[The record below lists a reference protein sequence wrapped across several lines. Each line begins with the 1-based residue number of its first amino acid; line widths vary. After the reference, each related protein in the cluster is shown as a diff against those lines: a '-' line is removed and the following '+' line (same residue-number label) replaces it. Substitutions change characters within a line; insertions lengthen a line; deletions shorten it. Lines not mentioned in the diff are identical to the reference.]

1 MVVAPRTLALLV
13 ATRFALTLEL
23 GIDPG
28 HILQKS
34 LTVLNPL
41 GKVDT
46 HIMDDA
52 DMAGPLVF
60 CFAFAFVLL
69 LVSCRYAGKWCERER
84 ERVESCEA
92 RI

>member
-1 MVVAPRTLALLV
+1 M
-13 ATRFALTLEL
+13 
-23 GIDPG
+23 
-28 HILQKS
+28 QKS

-69 LVSCRYAGKWCERER
+69 LV
-84 ERVESCEA
+84 
-92 RI
+92 RILHHLPQR

>member
-1 MVVAPRTLALLV
+1 MQTCCQHPSNRAVLLV
-13 ATRFALTLEL
+13 CWSGTSPTCATYAHTLTPEL

-28 HILQKS
+28 HIVQKS

-69 LVSCRYAGKWCERER
+69 LVRTLHHLPQR
-84 ERVESCEA
+84 
-92 RI
+92 